1 MKHTTQTEL
10 VNYAID
16 YLRENTPDCYGC
28 DLHNEIFNSDYYIIG
43 RYDAEQWLTNNGGIF
58 NLIDDVKEYEEDNFG
73 EVNTNLSEPENIVN
87 MVVYIYGEE
96 ILSKSKTLQDNW
108 GNRLQEEDIEAII
121 TELENLI

>member
-16 YLRENTPDCYGC
+16 YLKENTPDCYGC

-43 RYDAEQWLTNNGGIF
+43 RYDAEKWLINNGGIF
-58 NLIDDVKEYEEDNFG
+58 NLIDEVKGYEQDNFG
-73 EVNTNLSEPENIVN
+73 KISTTLSEPEHIVN

-96 ILSKSKTLQDNW
+96 ILNNCKKLTRKWSFKLQP
-108 GNRLQEEDIEAII
+108 EDIEAII
-121 TELENLI
+121 AELENLI